1 MLFRSMG
8 IGTFIETYYTTDTAK
23 ILIYNATWFEL
34 IMVIFVINFVFNI
47 KRYNLL
53 KFNKWPVLMLHLSWI
68 LIILGAGITRYIGYE
83 GVMPIRENASSN
95 SFLSEKTYLTAY
107 IDGEVDGTL
116 IRRKLQDDFLF
127 SEHTTNSLSW
137 NYDLKGQD
145 FSIEYVDFIENAKE
159 GLVEDEDGEK
169 YLKIVEASKGNRH
182 EHFLKFGEVTSVHN
196 ILFALNKP
204 TEGAINITEIGRAHV

>member
-1 MLFRSMG
+1 MGKKLISFIVSTRLTAILFLVSALAMG

-95 SFLSEKTYLTAY
+95 SFLSEKTYFQ
-107 IDGEVDGTL
+107 
-116 IRRKLQDDFLF
+116 KPLF
-127 SEHTTNSLSW
+127 PSN
-137 NYDLKGQD
+137 
-145 FSIEYVDFIENAKE
+145 
-159 GLVEDEDGEK
+159 
-169 YLKIVEASKGNRH
+169 
-182 EHFLKFGEVTSVHN
+182 
-196 ILFALNKP
+196 
-204 TEGAINITEIGRAHV
+204 